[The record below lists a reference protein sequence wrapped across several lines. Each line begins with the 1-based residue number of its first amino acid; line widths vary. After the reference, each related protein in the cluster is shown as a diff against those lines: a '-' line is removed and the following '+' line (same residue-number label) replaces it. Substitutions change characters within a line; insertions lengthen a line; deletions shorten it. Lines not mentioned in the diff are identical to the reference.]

1 MPYGGIPVT
10 TVISK
15 WIKETIST
23 DEAPSAIGPYS
34 QATGA
39 GPLVFTS
46 GQLGIV
52 PGTGKLAGESIEE
65 QTRQALE
72 NLAAILDAAGSS
84 LDMVLR
90 STVYL
95 KDLSLFSRFNDIY
108 KDCCDDD
115 PPAREISESSRLP
128 LGALVEI
135 SVIALRD

>member
-1 MPYGGIPVT
+1 LT

-15 WIKETIST
+15 WIKEAVST
-23 DEAPSAIGPYS
+23 DEAPAAVGPYS
-34 QATGA
+34 QAIAA

-52 PGTGKLAGESIEE
+52 PGTKELAGESIEE
-65 QTRQALE
+65 QAKQVLE

-84 LDMVLR
+84 LEMVLKA
-90 STVYL
+90 TVYL
-95 KDLSLFSRFNDIY
+95 KDLALFSRFNEVY
-108 KDCCDDD
+108 KDCCDED
-115 PPAREISESSRLP
+115 PPAREISESPNLP